1 METLTALL
9 DSIRAATRNTAAVSI
24 AVALLVVHRLWRLR
38 QRRSRVL
45 PRSQERVLVVGAS
58 SGIGRAIAHEYAA
71 AGARVCVVGRR
82 AHDLEAV
89 VKECTSLIPSAAG
102 SDDIFGASGD
112 FTKAE
117 DMLLLRE
124 KLERRTSHAVLLLSD
139 LVS

>member
-1 METLTALL
+1 M
-9 DSIRAATRNTAAVSI
+9 
-24 AVALLVVHRLWRLR
+24 
-38 QRRSRVL
+38 
-45 PRSQERVLVVGAS
+45 
-58 SGIGRAIAHEYAA
+58 
-71 AGARVCVVGRR
+71 
-82 AHDLEAV
+82 
-89 VKECTSLIPSAAG
+89 KECTSLIPSAAG